1 MIRYVVSCKKQTCA
15 MFTCFKKMNIVICL
29 VPVTQYKELVY
40 CFGLKS
46 HISHAVVISIINKP
60 DHVRQKV
67 KL

>member
-15 MFTCFKKMNIVICL
+15 MFTCFKKMNSYLPRPCDR
-29 VPVTQYKELVY
+29 QYKELVY

-60 DHVRQKV
+60 DHIRQKV
-67 KL
+67 K